1 MATFEAIASTTLGSS
16 TSTVTF
22 SSIPSDYEHLQLRSF
37 YRDTGGIGLGIL
49 RATFN
54 GDTGSNY
61 TFHRLYGDSA
71 TSTVAANGSISQ
83 SNIQLVLGPSSYGLI
98 NGAWGAV
105 ISDIVDY
112 ASTNKYTTVR
122 SFGGYDANG
131 GTNAYA
137 CLFSGLWLSTS
148 AITSITLTPDNNNF
162 DVGSVFAL
170 YGLRSS

>member
-1 MATFEAIASTTLGSS
+1 MATFEAIASTTLASA
-16 TSTVTF
+16 TATVTF
-22 SSIPSDYEHLQLRSF
+22 SSIPGDYEHLQLRSF
-37 YRDTGGIGLGIL
+37 YRDTGGVGLGIL

-61 TFHRLYGDSA
+61 TFHRLYADSSS
-71 TSTVAANGSISQ
+71 STVNVNGLISQ
-83 SNIQLVLGPSSYGLI
+83 SNIQLLFGPSNNAGM

-112 ASTNKYTTVR
+112 GSTNKYTTVR

-137 CLFSGLWLSTS
+137 CSFSGLWLSTS